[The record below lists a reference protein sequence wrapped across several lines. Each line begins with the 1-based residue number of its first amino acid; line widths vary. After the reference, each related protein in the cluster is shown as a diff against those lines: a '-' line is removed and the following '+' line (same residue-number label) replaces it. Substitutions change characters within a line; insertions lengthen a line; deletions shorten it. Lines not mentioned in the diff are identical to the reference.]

1 MPVPDTIQQLRAA
14 RASHKAWVARAEAL
28 VNGLPLDKNQVP
40 VEPTECAF
48 GQWLYG
54 AGRRLKDFSV
64 FAQIEAS
71 HSALHRVYA
80 EIFKL
85 LFDEPKGIGKLF
97 GQSKKATKAKHL
109 EAEMLL
115 PRLRMHYDEIMRLL
129 NTLENDYLAMKE
141 EVKTKPKSPMEALQ
155 TKSFRD
161 VSKMMEDLE
170 KDVDSWLK

>member
-14 RASHKAWVARAEAL
+14 RASHKAWVVRAEAL
-28 VNGLPLDKNQVP
+28 INGLPMNKDQVP
-40 VEPTECAF
+40 VEAMECAF
-48 GQWLYG
+48 GRWLSG

-64 FAQIEAS
+64 FAQIEEN
-71 HSALHRVYA
+71 HSAMHRVYA

-85 LFDEPKGIGKLF
+85 LFDEPTGMGKLF
-97 GQSKKATKAKHL
+97 GQSKKAAKAKRL

-115 PRLRMHYDEIMRLL
+115 PRLRAYYDEIMDLL
-129 NTLENDYLAMKE
+129 NTLEKDYLAMKE
-141 EVKTKPKSPMEALQ
+141 EAKTKPDLPMEELQ

>member
-14 RASHKAWVARAEAL
+14 RASHKAWVVRAEAL
-28 VNGLPLDKNQVP
+28 VNGLPLDKKQAP
-40 VEPTECAF
+40 VEAAECAF
-48 GQWLYG
+48 GQWLNG
-54 AGRRLKDFSV
+54 ADRRLKDFSV
-64 FAQIEAS
+64 FFQLEEN
-71 HSALHRVYA
+71 HSGLHRVYA

-85 LFDEPKGIGKLF
+85 LFDEPKGMGKLF
-97 GQSKKATKAKHL
+97 GQSKKVIKAKHL

-115 PRLRMHYDEIMRLL
+115 PRLRTYYDEIMRLL
-129 NTLENDYLAMKE
+129 NTLEKDYLAMKE
-141 EVKTKPKSPMEALQ
+141 EAKTKPNSPMEELQ